1 MRSRFLACFLLA
13 GSLASSAAFSAGG
26 EMQARRAQPRSS
38 EDLSVRILAVHNR
51 ERAAVGVRPLQWDA
65 RLAAAAAAYATT
77 LGSLGRLE
85 HSARSTRP
93 GQSENLWTGTA
104 GRYAPEQM
112 VGSWAAE
119 KVRFRPGVFPNVS
132 TTGSWEDVSHYTQM
146 IWPATT
152 SVGCALHRAR
162 RLDYLVCR
170 YSPKGNQDGR
180 RVP

>member
-1 MRSRFLACFLLA
+1 
-13 GSLASSAAFSAGG
+13 
-26 EMQARRAQPRSS
+26 MQGRTAQPRSS
-38 EDLSVRILAVHNR
+38 DDLSVQILAAHNR
-51 ERAAVGVRPLQWDA
+51 ERAAVGVRPLRWDS

-77 LGSLGRLE
+77 LASLGRLE

-93 GQSENLWTGTA
+93 GQSESLWMGTA
-104 GRYAPEQM
+104 GRYAPGQM

-119 KVRFRPGVFPNVS
+119 KARFRPGVFPNVS
-132 TTGSWEDVSHYTQM
+132 TTGNWEDVSHYTQM

-152 SVGCALHRAR
+152 SVGCALHRGR